1 MANFEIKSTN
11 KIIMT
16 RLINPPIVDTITAV
30 PNAILASP
38 LFVIAY
44 PSAGVAAAEG
54 VPGIPINIA
63 EIDPPVIPPI
73 YVANNNEIPVTG
85 SIVKVKGSIKANAI
99 EYVNP
104 GMAPNTIPAKAP
116 IEMAIMTSK
125 LPTRLSAIFKF
136 SIKKFDL

>member
-1 MANFEIKSTN
+1 MQPRAADIYPWAATHNQC
-11 KIIMT
+11 
-16 RLINPPIVDTITAV
+16 L
-30 PNAILASP
+30 LAWR
-38 LFVIAY
+38 ARE
-44 PSAGVAAAEG
+44 AVAAAEG

-104 GMAPNTIPAKAP
+104 GIAPNTIPAKAP
-116 IEMAIMTSK
+116 MEMAIMTYSRPGEK
-125 LPTRLSAIFKF
+125 RECRRSTIVVTSSCRSSMKVE
-136 SIKKFDL
+136 